1 MENKKVEVL
10 HELLRKVVRLIDP
23 VTSDEKIK
31 WLMDPRIRGELFE
44 KYPKCTL
51 PIKYLKAGNFQPY
64 FFVCNRK
71 GMYDPDMINFALKM
85 CEKLEA
91 LEHIDQDHLCMM
103 KRKLMMMRSRF
114 DKEVPTPFS
123 SSYQKAR
130 STMRLNSIMR
140 ALQDIRNKQTKTQ
153 EEE

>member
-1 MENKKVEVL
+1 MEKARIEIL

-44 KYPKCTL
+44 KFPKCTL

-71 GMYDPDMINFALKM
+71 GMHDPDMINFALKI
-85 CEKLEA
+85 CNKLEN
-91 LEHIDQDHLCMM
+91 LEHIDQDHLCMI
-103 KRKLMMMRSRF
+103 KKKLMLMKSRF
-114 DKEVPTPFS
+114 DKDVPTPFS
-123 SSYQKAR
+123 ASYQKAR
-130 STMRLNSIMR
+130 STMRLNNIMR
-140 ALQDIRNKQTKTQ
+140 ALQNIRNNSVENS
-153 EEE
+153 EE